1 MFTISNLSVSY
12 GRKSVLRNL
21 SLEIPEQS
29 ITGIA
34 GYNGAGKTT
43 LLNAM
48 YGLFRCAKD
57 CLKHNWTPVTM
68 KEIAFLEA
76 ETYFY
81 SGITGR
87 DWLSFFMR
95 KNRKFDYEKWSSLFS
110 LPLDEAVADY
120 SLGMKKKLALLAVLS
135 LDRKFIILDEPFNSL
150 DLESV
155 TMLEIILKRLAEK
168 GRTIIVT
175 SHMIEVLMS
184 CCDSICILRDG
195 SITGRYPKEQF
206 GSLSDSIREEVSARC
221 GGILDF

>member
-12 GRKSVLRNL
+12 GRKSVLRDL

-48 YGLFRCAKD
+48 YGLFQCAKD
-57 CLKHNWTPVTM
+57 CLRHDGTPVTM

-87 DWLSFFMR
+87 DWLGFFMR
-95 KNRKFDYEKWSSLFS
+95 KNRQFDYEKWSSLFS
-110 LPLDEAVADY
+110 LPLDEAVAGY
-120 SLGMKKKLALLAVLS
+120 SLGMKKKLA
-135 LDRKFIILDEPFNSL
+135 
-150 DLESV
+150 
-155 TMLEIILKRLAEK
+155 EK
-168 GRTIIVT
+168 GSTIIMT

-195 SITGRYPKEQF
+195 SIAYQYLKEQF
-206 GSLSDSIREEVSARC
+206 CIMSDMIREEVSSKC
-221 GGILDF
+221 NVILDF

>member
-12 GRKSVLRNL
+12 GRKSVLKNL

-57 CLKHNWTPVTM
+57 CLKHNGTPVTM

-155 TMLEIILKRLAEK
+155 TMLEIILKNLYPSGRFDYRSVSERAVRQSVRLDTRGGFCQMRRYSGFLVYYQRCACCRRWLAE
-168 GRTIIVT
+168 
-175 SHMIEVLMS
+175 
-184 CCDSICILRDG
+184 
-195 SITGRYPKEQF
+195 
-206 GSLSDSIREEVSARC
+206 
-221 GGILDF
+221 